1 MVSVEFHLHG
11 DANFFNRPRVRV
23 IRVVP
28 VAYPET
34 AHPAFLRRALNLPHH
49 RRGET
54 FREPIES
61 LAGEERHRGGV
72 ERVLVVVL
80 VHRLELEDGAVLEIE
95 LVVDVDDA
103 GVILRLVDDVL
114 FEEEIVVGFRRGV
127 RLAAVRPAE
136 RLEHVRVVPG
146 IGGVRNPP
154 GIRRL
159 GRHFREVRRLEP
171 FPRRAKAGHA
181 RDIRHEPLRL
191 VTHQLLHGET
201 VDVEGEGRRALLGV
215 GRGHLPVHDGPRFET
230 RRFCSVRVFVRLLVR
245 VRVRAEPLHPAARL
259 DAPRADGTAEGKP
272 AEGRRE
278 PGASVAV
285 PGRAGGDAVQSN
297 RALTHLA
304 VRSLLDPQ
312 LEHAVTALVLCLDG
326 ECGVVRIRIRG
337 VLRRGSSA
345 FFDRAGSPAGA
356 SPCGVLQQREVSG
369 AVRRADVSSVL
380 RGDLHHDAVH
390 PPGFVFAVAAAGPPS
405 DEAGAGVAV
414 LGGGGEIL
422 RRDGGAVGAL
432 HRRHGIRPAHRL
444 DGSLQA
450 GRLGEVLGGDRELEL
465 ALGEGGA
472 TGEGFRVG

>member
-1 MVSVEFHLHG
+1 M
-11 DANFFNRPRVRV
+11 
-23 IRVVP
+23 
-28 VAYPET
+28 
-34 AHPAFLRRALNLPHH
+34 
-49 RRGET
+49 
-54 FREPIES
+54 
-61 LAGEERHRGGV
+61 
-72 ERVLVVVL
+72 
-80 VHRLELEDGAVLEIE
+80 
-95 LVVDVDDA
+95 
-103 GVILRLVDDVL
+103 
-114 FEEEIVVGFRRGV
+114 
-127 RLAAVRPAE
+127 
-136 RLEHVRVVPG
+136 
-146 IGGVRNPP
+146 
-154 GIRRL
+154 
-159 GRHFREVRRLEP
+159 
-171 FPRRAKAGHA
+171 
-181 RDIRHEPLRL
+181 
-191 VTHQLLHGET
+191 
-201 VDVEGEGRRALLGV
+201 
-215 GRGHLPVHDGPRFET
+215 
-230 RRFCSVRVFVRLLVR
+230 
-245 VRVRAEPLHPAARL
+245 
-259 DAPRADGTAEGKP
+259 
-272 AEGRRE
+272 
-278 PGASVAV
+278 
-285 PGRAGGDAVQSN
+285 
-297 RALTHLA
+297 
-304 VRSLLDPQ
+304 
-312 LEHAVTALVLCLDG
+312 TALVLCLDG